1 MLRRIA
7 RRGIPVLS
15 VLLGLLAVFV
25 APAAYAADI
34 GVHDLETASVPAEY
48 RQFALGSDGFDYDS
62 IEWGDGAWMTYRFH
76 GAAYRYPVKPDAGLT
91 IPNVGKWTDEDGDTR
106 QIDMRL
112 SVKEGDVIAFL
123 PRKGRLWWRTVH
135 TGKEAGAVPYP
146 DEVRSIWG
154 TFTPA
159 DGRYG
164 ATMTASFTY
173 HDTGESVPDTFKGV
187 VGFNDLDG
195 RDDQPDLLMEGV
207 ELLSGFDGA
216 YRLEDAELAEYGTNG
231 FSGFKRDAGDESRM
245 SESPQIL
252 HRLTATWSGSFF
264 AFRYSAIPPKA
275 EPYIDPWGT
284 FGPSVDAGDLR
295 WTLNAKAVD
304 KETGTVLRTW
314 SGTVL
319 RIGDKWS
326 IRPPEIGGYRYAGLA
341 AGSDAL
347 SGTETSTGLRNR
359 LVVLEYMS
367 NPTTMPDTGG
377 HASHLPLAIGGL
389 AMVAAM
395 ALSVLA
401 HRRRHNHFNP
411 PV

>member
-1 MLRRIA
+1 M
-7 RRGIPVLS
+7 
-15 VLLGLLAVFV
+15 
-25 APAAYAADI
+25 
-34 GVHDLETASVPAEY
+34 
-48 RQFALGSDGFDYDS
+48 
-62 IEWGDGAWMTYRFH
+62 
-76 GAAYRYPVKPDAGLT
+76 
-91 IPNVGKWTDEDGDTR
+91 
-106 QIDMRL
+106 
-112 SVKEGDVIAFL
+112 
-123 PRKGRLWWRTVH
+123 
-135 TGKEAGAVPYP
+135 
-146 DEVRSIWG
+146 
-154 TFTPA
+154 
-159 DGRYG
+159 
-164 ATMTASFTY
+164 
-173 HDTGESVPDTFKGV
+173 PDTFKGV

-195 RDDQPDLLMEGV
+195 RDDQPDLLVEGV

-216 YRLEDAELAEYGTNG
+216 YRLKDAELAEYGTNG
-231 FSGFKRDAGDESRM
+231 FSGIKRDAGDESKM
-245 SESPQIL
+245 NESPQIL
-252 HRLTATWSGSFF
+252 HRLTATWSGSSF
-264 AFRYSAIPPKA
+264 AFNYSAIPPKA

-359 LVVLEYMS
+359 LVVLEYVS

>member
-1 MLRRIA
+1 M
-7 RRGIPVLS
+7 
-15 VLLGLLAVFV
+15 V
-25 APAAYAADI
+25 AD
-34 GVHDLETASVPAEY
+34 
-48 RQFALGSDGFDYDS
+48 R
-62 IEWGDGAWMTYRFH
+62 
-76 GAAYRYPVKPDAGLT
+76 AYR
-91 IPNVGKWTDEDGDTR
+91 
-106 QIDMRL
+106 
-112 SVKEGDVIAFL
+112 KE
-123 PRKGRLWWRTVH
+123 
-135 TGKEAGAVPYP
+135 TGSIPYP

-195 RDDQPDLLMEGV
+195 RDDQPDLLVEGV

-216 YRLEDAELAEYGTNG
+216 YRLKDAELAEYGTNG
-231 FSGFKRDAGDESRM
+231 FSGIKRDAGDESKM
-245 SESPQIL
+245 NESPQIL
-252 HRLTATWSGSFF
+252 HRLTATWSGSPSH
-264 AFRYSAIPPKA
+264 SATA
-275 EPYIDPWGT
+275 PYRRRRNHISTRGA
-284 FGPSVDAGDLR
+284 PSARRSTRAICVDAQREGRGQRDR
-295 WTLNAKAVD
+295 DRAEDMV
-304 KETGTVLRTW
+304 R
-314 SGTVL
+314 TVL

-326 IRPPEIGGYRYAGLA
+326 IRHRRSGGYRYAGLA

-359 LVVLEYMS
+359 LVVLEYVS

>member
-1 MLRRIA
+1 
-7 RRGIPVLS
+7 
-15 VLLGLLAVFV
+15 
-25 APAAYAADI
+25 
-34 GVHDLETASVPAEY
+34 
-48 RQFALGSDGFDYDS
+48 
-62 IEWGDGAWMTYRFH
+62 MTYRLH

-91 IPNVGKWTDEDGDTR
+91 IPNVGKWTDEDGTTR

-135 TGKEAGAVPYP
+135 TGKETGSIPYP

-195 RDDQPDLLMEGV
+195 RGDQPDLLAEGV

-216 YRLEDAELAEYGTNG
+216 YRLKDAELAEYGTNG
-231 FSGFKRDAGDESRM
+231 FSGIKWDAGDESRM
-245 SESPQIL
+245 NESPQIL
-252 HRLTATWSGSFF
+252 HRLTATWSGSSFT
-264 AFRYSAIPPKA
+264 FRYSAIPPKA

-326 IRPPEIGGYRYAGLA
+326 IQPPEIGGYRYAGLA

-359 LVVLEYMS
+359 LVVLEYVP

-377 HASHLPLAIGGL
+377 SGHAGHMPSIVGAAVIAAALAI
-389 AMVAAM
+389 AVM
-395 ALSVLA
+395 A
-401 HRRRHNHFNP
+401 RRRAGRHAA
-411 PV
+411 